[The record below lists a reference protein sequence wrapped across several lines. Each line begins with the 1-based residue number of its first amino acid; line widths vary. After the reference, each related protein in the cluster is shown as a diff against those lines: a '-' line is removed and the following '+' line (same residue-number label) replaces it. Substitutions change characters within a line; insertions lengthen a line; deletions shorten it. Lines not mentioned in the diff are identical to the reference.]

1 MKQSVATCVN
11 VEGLRNLLGGEDLRR
26 LVERLCKRMSRGEA
40 LAGKIQLCDAT
51 ASERSAIDKLMG
63 RPPTRGTSLTI
74 DLDKLAEMLIHA
86 KVCDRLEEAVTTL
99 VGPVPNKRSESLSR
113 AEQWDSVWRQAIC
126 RVEGQKDLVQWIEH
140 LRAKGLLKRMACGEV
155 HVAETL
161 LDNAISIVEET
172 PFPGIRL
179 AELAASKTGNSHALD
194 RGQPLGALVIQF
206 ARQLDEYARWKSAA
220 ERRDAWETLG
230 VLCDEVS
237 GPVLVLNLRADG
249 VSLTGQALNLHA
261 AAGEPYRLSVRQLR
275 RHPPEFDPTICGP
288 EVFVC
293 ENPTV
298 VDVVANRLGS
308 SSRPLICIDGQ
319 PKIASQL
326 LLDALT
332 QAGIQIRYHGD
343 FDWEGI
349 RIGNRVMQRHRA
361 VSWRFNAAD
370 YLAAS
375 ENEYALKGEPVSPQW
390 DAQLGQVM
398 ARVGRCV
405 HEENVLVT
413 LLTDLRQ
420 EI

>member
-1 MKQSVATCVN
+1 MKYSEATCVN
-11 VEGLRNLLGGEDLRR
+11 VEVLRNLLGGEDLRR
-26 LVERLCKRMSRGEA
+26 LVDRLCKRMSRGEA

-51 ASERSAIDKLMG
+51 VSERSAIDKLMG
-63 RPPTRGTSLTI
+63 RPPTRGASLTV
-74 DLDKLAEMLIHA
+74 DLDKLSEKLIHA
-86 KVCDRLEEAVTTL
+86 KVCERLEEAITAL

-113 AEQWDSVWRQAIC
+113 AEQWDSVWLRAIC
-126 RVEGQKDLVQWIEH
+126 RVEGRADVVQWIER
-140 LRAKGLLKRMACGEV
+140 LRATGLLKRMACRDI

-161 LDNAISIVEET
+161 LDNAISIVEEA
-172 PFPGIRL
+172 PFQGIRL
-179 AELAASKTGNSHALD
+179 AELAACKTGNSHALD

-206 ARQLDEYARWKSAA
+206 ARQLDKLARWNSAA

-237 GPVLVLNLRADG
+237 GPVLVLNLRADET
-249 VSLTGQALNLHA
+249 SLTGQALNLHA

-275 RHPPEFDPTICGP
+275 RHPPVFDPTICGR
-288 EVFVC
+288 EAFVC

-298 VDVVANRLGS
+298 VDAAANRLGS
-308 SSRPLICIDGQ
+308 SSRPLICTDGQ
-319 PKIASQL
+319 PKSASHL

-349 RIGNRVMQRHRA
+349 RIGNRVMERHRA

-370 YLAAS
+370 YFAAS
-375 ENEYALKGEPVSPQW
+375 KNEYALKGEPVSPQW
-390 DAQLGQVM
+390 DAKLGDVM

-405 HEENVLVT
+405 HEENVLAT
-413 LLTDLRQ
+413 LLADLRQ